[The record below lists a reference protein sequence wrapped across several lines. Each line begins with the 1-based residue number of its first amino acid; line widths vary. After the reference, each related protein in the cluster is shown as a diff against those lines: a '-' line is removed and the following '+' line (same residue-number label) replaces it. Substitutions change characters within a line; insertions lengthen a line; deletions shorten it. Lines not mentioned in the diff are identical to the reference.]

1 MFKKIVLGGLALV
14 CILVGIVVHN
24 KVEYVGEEVDPLTY
38 FDEFNNNTN
47 NLVYEDIRIDLNEPA
62 QMIDGQIF
70 VKYEFANEYVSDT
83 IFYDEAEKVLTLTN
97 AQEIVR
103 LHEGENTITFVGVE
117 GTYTLKLQEESLY
130 ISANMLEELFGVT
143 VKQGSDEHLFIA
155 THNGEEQKVAI
166 TKKKSS
172 LRTHAKQKSTVI
184 EQLGKGEQVYVYS
197 EEDGFARVRS
207 EKGIVGYLPSSDLKD
222 EKTVAKVSIPTAEKW
237 ASNPLQETVKLVW
250 DQVSTKSEKDWTKGK
265 YAALTNINVMAPTWF
280 SFGDEAGTLEDRG
293 LKSYVDAAHNRGIQV
308 WPILSHNFE
317 KTGLTKTILSSTS
330 KRQYVIDQVIQ
341 YAKAYGFDGIN
352 IDIEN
357 IQTETSDV
365 WVQFMRELYPQLKAQ
380 GLIVS
385 VDVYM
390 PSEWSSHYEREK
402 VAASSDYFIVMA
414 YDQHWSGSE
423 EAGSVSELPWVENGI
438 QKNLEEVPKE
448 KLVLGIPFYTRLWIE
463 RSDGLNVKS
472 YSMASI
478 REVISTWGTTPT
490 LDPVSGQNYIEHVQE
505 DGTYKVWLEDYESIS
520 KRIALMEKYE
530 LAGYGAWRLGYE
542 TSDIWD
548 ILSEIE

>member
-1 MFKKIVLGGLALV
+1 MFKKIVLGGLALL
-14 CILVGIVVHN
+14 CILVGIVMHN
-24 KVEYVGEEVDPLTY
+24 KLEYVGEEVDPLTY

-47 NLVYEDIRIDLNEPA
+47 NLVYEDIRIDLNEPV
-62 QMIDGQIF
+62 QVIDGQVF
-70 VKYEFANEYVSDT
+70 VRYEFANEYVSDT

-97 AQEIVR
+97 VREMVR
-103 LHEGENTITFVGVE
+103 LYEGENQITFAGVS
-117 GTYTLKLQEESLY
+117 GNYTLKIENEGLY
-130 ISANMLEELFGVT
+130 ISANLLEELFGVSI
-143 VKQGSDEHLFIA
+143 KQGNNERLFIA
-155 THNGEEQKVAI
+155 TNNAQEQKIAV
-166 TKKKSS
+166 TKKKAS

-197 EEDGFARVRS
+197 EEDDFVRVRS
-207 EKGIVGYLPSSDLKD
+207 EQGIIGFLPKSEIKEEEIV
-222 EKTVAKVSIPTAEKW
+222 EKISTPEVAQWEM
-237 ASNPLQETVKLVW
+237 NPLKEKVKLVW
-250 DQVSTKSEKDWTKGK
+250 DQVSTKTEKDWTKGK
-265 YAALTNINVMAPTWF
+265 YAAITNINVMAPTWF
-280 SFGDEAGTLEDRG
+280 SFGDEVGTLEDRG
-293 LKSYVDAAHNRGIQV
+293 LKSYVDAAHKRGIQV

-317 KTGLTKTILSSTS
+317 NTGLTKTILSSTS
-330 KRQYVIDQVIQ
+330 KRQYVIDQIIQ

-357 IQTETSDV
+357 IQTETSAV

-390 PSEWSSHYEREK
+390 PSEWSGHYEREK

-472 YSMASI
+472 YSMSSI

-548 ILSEIE
+548 ILSKVE